1 MLTKAPADT
10 LAGRQAGRW
19 DGLGRGG
26 GHVAGREAG
35 SASAEARGSPALKSQ
50 GSGRRSLC
58 ISLCRP
64 RGTEEAMRPAYRV
77 ARSGGR
83 AEGGRGPECAFCVPV
98 KNSTLCERSAR
109 CTGLQKPPA
118 RRQNVRAMA
127 ATCVRRSACL
137 RVPCPDE
144 AFIPGVGQARFS

>member
-35 SASAEARGSPALKSQ
+35 SASAEARGSPRFEVPGLRQEEPLHQPLS
-50 GSGRRSLC
+50 STRNRRGDETCVSR
-58 ISLCRP
+58 SEVRRA
-64 RGTEEAMRPAYRV
+64 RG
-77 ARSGGR
+77 GGC
-83 AEGGRGPECAFCVPV
+83 GPECAFCVPV

-118 RRQNVRAMA
+118 RHQNVRAMA

>member
-10 LAGRQAGRW
+10 LAGRQAG
-19 DGLGRGG
+19 GT
-26 GHVAGREAG
+26 
-35 SASAEARGSPALKSQ
+35 ASAEEGAMWQAGRQGQRQPRPGGLPALKSQ

-118 RRQNVRAMA
+118 RHQNVRAMA